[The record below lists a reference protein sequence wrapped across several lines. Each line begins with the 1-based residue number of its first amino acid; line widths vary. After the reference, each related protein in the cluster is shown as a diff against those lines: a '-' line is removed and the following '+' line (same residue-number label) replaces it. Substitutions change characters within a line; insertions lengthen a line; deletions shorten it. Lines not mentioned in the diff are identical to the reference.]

1 MMAAKHRRILT
12 TCLSITPLFLVA
24 SPLARQI
31 TGTEISIDPR
41 ATYLR
46 TNLDAGALAA
56 TPIDLNKLSIVPGDW
71 LRLERLGDF
80 DCGGP
85 CVDDRTGMIG
95 VFSGSTT
102 LLSADQPHRVP
113 DAIEAGQDFV
123 TSRTNF
129 GSLPTDIPEDFVI
142 IDTINVTPV
151 GATHLFITAH
161 DSLYYDNTDPDSDL
175 AVRVTV
181 LPGVPGDYNQNGT
194 VDAADY
200 TVWRDHLGQTFTLT
214 NENPAAA
221 TPGVVDA
228 EDYAF
233 WKSHFGESLGSGS
246 GATANADRSRAG
258 DLGAADVGGGWLVC
272 PARPGR
278 IESPNN
284 SSTRDTGQQPTV
296 VTHVF

>member
-1 MMAAKHRRILT
+1 MMAVKHRRILT

-95 VFSGSTT
+95 VFSGSST

-113 DAIEAGQDFV
+113 DAIEAGQDLV

-181 LPGVPGDYNQNGT
+181 LPGVPGDYNGNGT

-200 TVWRDHLGQTFTLT
+200 TVWRDHLSQAFTLM

-228 EDYAF
+228 EDYVF
-233 WKSHFGESLGSGS
+233 WKPRFGESLGAARVQVRIPASL
-246 GATANADRSRAG
+246 NRRRSYSLILRWPDG
-258 DLGAADVGGGWLVC
+258 DSDEAW
-272 PARPGR
+272 PNS
-278 IESPNN
+278 ISPRN
-284 SSTRDTGQQPTV
+284 SSKLDTTINPPL
-296 VTHVF
+296 F